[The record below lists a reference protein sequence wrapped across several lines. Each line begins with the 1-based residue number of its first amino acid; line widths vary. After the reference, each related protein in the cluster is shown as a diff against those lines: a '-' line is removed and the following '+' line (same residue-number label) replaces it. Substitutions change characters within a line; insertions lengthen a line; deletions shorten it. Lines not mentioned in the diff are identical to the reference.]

1 MALTKIAF
9 FGDVVLSLLPIGAL
23 PVVPPI
29 EIPLP
34 FILVNA
40 HTPKYMYVPPTS
52 PASSF
57 DLPSSSY
64 LLSSSNRI
72 PVAQHLALASTRA
85 SRDAPFV
92 ILIKED
98 DTEDATEED
107 SCVES
112 SQGYSSGT
120 SWSYLG
126 VGLALILLLL
136 SRSSIGIVNCSI

>member
-57 DLPSSSY
+57 DLPSSS
-64 LLSSSNRI
+64 L
-72 PVAQHLALASTRA
+72 
-85 SRDAPFV
+85 
-92 ILIKED
+92 
-98 DTEDATEED
+98 
-107 SCVES
+107 
-112 SQGYSSGT
+112 GT

>member
-1 MALTKIAF
+1 METQRDPLFHLTIRTGGGHWPIIMALTKIAF

-57 DLPSSSY
+57 DLPSSS
-64 LLSSSNRI
+64 L
-72 PVAQHLALASTRA
+72 
-85 SRDAPFV
+85 
-92 ILIKED
+92 
-98 DTEDATEED
+98 
-107 SCVES
+107 
-112 SQGYSSGT
+112 GT